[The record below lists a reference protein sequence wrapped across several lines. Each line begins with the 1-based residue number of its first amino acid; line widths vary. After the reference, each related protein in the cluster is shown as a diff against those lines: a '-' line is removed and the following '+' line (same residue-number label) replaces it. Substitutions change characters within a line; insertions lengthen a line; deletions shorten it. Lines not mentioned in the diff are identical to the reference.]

1 MYLYIYRERRQWQPT
16 PVLLPGKSHG
26 QRSLVGCSPSR
37 RVEHD
42 WATSLSLFTWRERE
56 IININNFSCFF
67 LLCKICLLEN
77 FKSPMGLIHPWD
89 SSTLESSFH
98 HVWIGPD
105 TSHPCYTWMAPGCL
119 SAKSWPGCSGYSPSI
134 VFGYLNVFPAGDSR
148 PWEGSKEI
156 IIISI

>member
-1 MYLYIYRERRQWQPT
+1 MATHSSTLAWKIPWSKE
-16 PVLLPGKSHG
+16 PGRLQSISKS
-26 QRSLVGCSPSR
+26 
-37 RVEHD
+37 
-42 WATSLSLFTWRERE
+42 WTWLSDLTFTFHLERERE